1 MTQAEMAQ
9 AESQPN
15 GQWQVSL
22 PLSVSDLISM
32 ISQLPASAKHQ
43 LRDFLDDELEDEE
56 DSPEDIAEI
65 QKAYAEYESG
75 NYITFDEYLTKR
87 GIVL

>member
-1 MTQAEMAQ
+1 MTQAEMTQ

-22 PLSVSDLISM
+22 PLSVSDSISM

-75 NYITFDEYLTKR
+75 NYITFKEYLTKR
-87 GIVL
+87 GISL